1 MVIIIYTESYTVT
14 RQTYIDINNEKLLY
28 LGQYKTKF
36 VSITYIS
43 TGKER
48 NKHYKTKTVIDDK

>member
-36 VSITYIS
+36 VFVTYIS

-48 NKHYKTKTVIDDK
+48 KGTSITKQKRS